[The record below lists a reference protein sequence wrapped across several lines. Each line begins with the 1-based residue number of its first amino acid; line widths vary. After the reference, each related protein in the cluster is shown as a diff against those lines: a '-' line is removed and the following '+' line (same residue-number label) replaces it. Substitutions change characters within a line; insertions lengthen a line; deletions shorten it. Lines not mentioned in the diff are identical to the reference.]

1 MKTSAI
7 IRIILCVVLLALLI
21 GVVILAVRW
30 QNGDFDWNWNWK
42 SFSMGSYTY
51 KDSKDY
57 IAGARDIDPSG
68 IQNVEINWIGGEINV
83 AYGEGSQISLSED
96 SGLSEDDQLH
106 SLVKGDTLYIQFC
119 APRTG
124 IYSMP
129 ENKRLTVTLPKGM
142 KLNRLD
148 IDAVS
153 AQGDIQGIQA
163 AYCRVDNVSGEYTLT
178 DCSFR
183 DLKID
188 TVSGECSFSGTAQTL
203 DMDTVSGG
211 LTAALLAPV
220 EEISMDSVSGELELY
235 IPEGMGFRAEI
246 DSVSGDLECSL
257 PMSKKGDTYI
267 CGDGAA
273 EIEMDTVSGD
283 MSIAVIDE
291 GKNLSA

>member
-7 IRIILCVVLLALLI
+7 IRIIICVLLLALLI
-21 GVVILAVRW
+21 GVAVLAVRFW
-30 QNGDFDWNWNWK
+30 DGDLDWHWK
-42 SFSMGSYTY
+42 GISMGSYTY

-57 IAGARDIDPSG
+57 VAGAREIDPSD

-83 AYGEGSQISLSED
+83 AYGDGSRISLVED
-96 SGLSEDDQLH
+96 SGLAEDDQLH
-106 SLVKGDTLYIQFC
+106 SLVKGDTLIIQFC

-129 ENKRLTVTLPKGM
+129 ENKTLTVTLPKGM
-142 KLNRLD
+142 KLDKLD

-153 AQGDIQGIQA
+153 ARGDIQGIQA
-163 AYCRVDNVSGEYTLT
+163 EYCMVDNVSGRYTLS
-178 DCSFR
+178 DCSFY
-183 DLKID
+183 DLKIN
-188 TVSGECSFSGTAQTL
+188 TVSGECSFSGTLRTL

-211 LTAALLAPV
+211 LRAVLLAPV

-267 CGDGAA
+267 CGDGSAK
-273 EIEMDTVSGD
+273 IDMDTVSGD
-283 MSIAVIDE
+283 MNIQVSGEAQ
-291 GKNLSA
+291 GLAA

>member
-7 IRIILCVVLLALLI
+7 IRIVICVILLVLLI
-21 GVVILAVRW
+21 GVAVLAVHFW
-30 QNGDFDWNWNWK
+30 NGNFDWHWNGI
-42 SFSMGSYTY
+42 SMGGYTY

-57 IAGARDIDPSG
+57 ISGARDIDPSG
-68 IQNVEINWIGGEINV
+68 IRNVEINWIGGEINV
-83 AYGEGSQISLSED
+83 ACGDSDKISLTED
-96 SGLSEDDQLH
+96 SGLAEDDQLH

-129 ENKRLTVTLPKGM
+129 ENKALTVTIPKGM
-142 KLNRLD
+142 KLDKLD

-153 AQGDIQGIQA
+153 ARGDIQGIQA
-163 AYCRVDNVSGEYTLT
+163 EYCMVDNVSGRYTLS
-178 DCSFR
+178 DCSFY
-183 DLKID
+183 DLKIN
-188 TVSGECSFSGTAQTL
+188 TVSGECSFSGTLRTL

-211 LTAALLAPV
+211 LRAVLLAPV
-220 EEISMDSVSGELELY
+220 EKISMDSVSGELELY